1 MKILYFIASYGAD
14 RGGHYQSLLHL
25 TSEIGKTQEIK
36 VFSIGNTES
45 SIVKNSIYFEKF
57 ISIVPNKLAVSI
69 KYLKK
74 FYSDFKPDVIHCFD
88 WKSFVLIKF
97 ILLGDETKFV
107 LNLCGGPNPKIF
119 PTFKNIIVFSKENF
133 EWFSERDKYS
143 SALIKLIPNRVV
155 PLDLQKMSSDIQY
168 DHEFFTFVRIA
179 RIGKAYKNG
188 ILKSIRLIE
197 KLNTSGFGKVRL
209 LVIGFVE
216 NLEDFNFLKK
226 ETDKLNVTFITEDIY
241 TKNASKM
248 LYLADAIIGT
258 GRSLME
264 ATSISKPVLTFDVN
278 AQIPILLTD
287 KNFESYF
294 STNFSER
301 NQYSSLDESRAYEEI
316 KALIMSKSFYEDC
329 SKFSRDSFEKYFDV
343 RKGAEEYISF
353 YKNIKNKKI
362 RIVFDDLIWLL
373 RVVKFYFMR
382 LLK

>member
-1 MKILYFIASYGAD
+1 MKILYFIATYGAD
-14 RGGHYQSLLHL
+14 RGGHYQSLLHIS
-25 TSEIGKTQEIK
+25 SEVGKTEEIK
-36 VFSIGNTES
+36 LFSIGDVES
-45 SIVKNSIYFEKF
+45 DVIKDSIYYEKF
-57 ISIVPNKLAVSI
+57 ISITPNKLVGSI
-69 KYLKK
+69 KYLKQL
-74 FYSDFKPDVIHCFD
+74 YRDFKPDVIHCFD

-97 ILLGDETKFV
+97 ILLGNETKLV

-119 PTFKNIIVFSKENF
+119 PIFKNIIVFSKENF
-133 EWFSERDKYS
+133 EWFSERSKYS

-155 PLDLQKMSSDIQY
+155 PLDLRKMSSDIQY

-188 ILKSIRLIE
+188 ILKSIHLIE
-197 KLNTSGFGKVRL
+197 KLNASGFGKVRL

-278 AQIPILLTD
+278 VQIPVLLTENNIVPYL
-287 KNFESYF
+287 K
-294 STNFSER
+294 TNFSER
-301 NQYSSLDESRAYEEI
+301 NLHSSSDESKAYEEI
-316 KALIMSKSFYEDC
+316 KALITSKSIYEDC

-362 RIVFDDLIWLL
+362 RIVFDDWIWLL